1 MLFLAI
7 SAYKYIAN
15 HSWVISELL
24 IFFLAQ
30 DIIDRMLFNEKEFTT
45 NDYIAIGLIILVGTI
60 RAIRKYDQSRRII

>member
-1 MLFLAI
+1 MLFLVI
-7 SAYKYIAN
+7 SAYKYIAK

-45 NDYIAIGLIILVGTI
+45 NDYMAIGLIILVGTI